1 MYLVR
6 SIAAGP
12 RFLSVGLMIMFGFFL
27 REFSAYV
34 CSGVRLD
41 RLEFLYFICS
51 VRCACLSCFSQC
63 VILSS
68 MRFDARGGFQYLF
81 LM

>member
-6 SIAAGP
+6 SIVAGP
-12 RFLSVGLMIMFGFFL
+12 RFLSVGLMIMFGFFF
-27 REFSAYV
+27 REFSACV

-51 VRCACLSCFSQC
+51 VRCACLSCFSKC

-68 MRFDARGGFQYLF
+68 MRFDAGGGFQYLF